1 MIKTL
6 RAAGAILTV
15 CLFVAGCVSTGGGR
29 GHPGEHGRLGM
40 DRVSP
45 VRSADLNTR
54 LGVGYFERGDLK
66 IAIEKLERAISLD
79 PAHVP
84 AYITLALV
92 QERLG
97 RDAVA
102 RRHYRKAANL
112 APDDGATLNTYAVF
126 LCQQGEYR
134 EADELFRRAVRDPFY
149 ETREV
154 VLTNAGS
161 CARRDGRWE
170 EAQDYL
176 RAALDYNSEYPAA
189 LYQMTRLYLLQD
201 EAFRARAFL
210 QRYEAVAQADPSAML
225 LGMQIEQ
232 KLGNRQQADH
242 YFSLLEKEFPDSE
255 EAKRAR
261 QRSENYD

>member
-1 MIKTL
+1 MRPAGGQAAVSKPKAADHAAAAGQTGDLSAMIKTL

-29 GHPGEHGRLGM
+29 GQPGEHGRLGM

-92 QERLG
+92 QKRLG

-134 EADELFRRAVRDPFY
+134 EADELFRRAVRDP
-149 ETREV
+149 R
-154 VLTNAGS
+154 S
-161 CARRDGRWE
+161 E
-170 EAQDYL
+170 EHT
-176 RAALDYNSEYPAA
+176 SE
-189 LYQMTRLYLLQD
+189 LQSRGHLVCRL
-201 EAFRARAFL
+201 
-210 QRYEAVAQADPSAML
+210 
-225 LGMQIEQ
+225 
-232 KLGNRQQADH
+232 
-242 YFSLLEKEFPDSE
+242 LLEK
-255 EAKRAR
+255 K
-261 QRSENYD
+261 NLLNNL